1 MAAGKPEPR
10 LTPAGL
16 AALVAARLRRELD
29 ILDGEVNEATRRLDG
44 LMHRRS
50 LLRAELARLREGKS
64 KGDERRKIRPG

>member
-1 MAAGKPEPR
+1 MVARRQEPR

-16 AALVAARLRRELD
+16 AAMVEARLRRELD

-50 LLRAELARLREGKS
+50 LLRAELARLRESKS
-64 KGDERRKIRPG
+64 KGDE